1 MNRLAILH
9 RPKSEYAYAYD
20 STHVHILLRT
30 QKDDLLS
37 VFLRYGD
44 PFLWNR
50 STEPHRWI
58 YEEIKMEVRY
68 QTADY
73 DYYFIEIKPVFKR
86 MQYAFLL
93 QDLKGNYIYTPH
105 GVMLYHQ
112 EDEINSYFKFPYL
125 HEDDLHQTPEWVK
138 NQIWYQIFC
147 DRFHPGENLSF
158 NDASLPM
165 KNTMHYGGTL
175 QGISSKLDYLKDLG
189 VTAIYLTPLFESP
202 TAHKY
207 DTKNYFKIDPHFGS
221 EEDLKNLVK
230 KAHSY
235 HMKVMLDGVF
245 NHAGFFH
252 PFFQD
257 VIKNGED
264 SVYKDCFYIDEFPV
278 INFDLDSSGK
288 PINYHD
294 IPLRYRTFSFQPN
307 MPKWNTSHHLVEA
320 HLLDVVSYWIEK
332 TDIDGWR
339 LDVSNELSH
348 AFLRKIKDR
357 ARSIK
362 NDIFILGENWDE
374 SLPWLMGDQ
383 LDSVMNYE
391 LSYIIW
397 DFITHHIT
405 KDELINR
412 MLIHHAKTPKNVLIN
427 LFNLLG
433 SHDTMRIDK
442 RCHSQTKDVMLS
454 YVLMYVSSGTPMIY
468 YGDEI
473 GLKGDHDP
481 DNRRL
486 FDWNKDHW
494 NITLLSFI
502 KKLNVLR
509 KTHFDLLTS
518 DFQFLTHPDVLIFT
532 KSLHKKHLLCII
544 NPTEEKEIVID
555 DNLFGNYHD
564 LISEQKIH
572 IHDKIKIDASSFYL
586 LYKEDI

>member
-1 MNRLAILH
+1 MNSLAVLH

-20 STHVHILLRT
+20 VNHLHILLRT
-30 QKDDLLS
+30 QKDDVSS
-37 VFLRYGD
+37 VFLRCGD
-44 PFLWNR
+44 PFLWDR
-50 STEPHRWI
+50 TSEPYRWI
-58 YEEIKMEVRY
+58 YEDVKMEIRY

-73 DYYFIEIKPVFKR
+73 DYYFVELQPQYKR
-86 MQYAFLL
+86 LQYAFLL
-93 QDLKGNYIYTPH
+93 QDQHDRYVYSPDGMRSFS
-105 GVMLYHQ
+105 VD
-112 EDEINSYFKFPYL
+112 DEITAYFKFPYL
-125 HEDDLHQTPEWVK
+125 HQDDLHQTPTWVK
-138 NQIWYQIFC
+138 HQIWYQIFC
-147 DRFHPGENLSF
+147 DRFYSGEQSSLS
-158 NDASLPM
+158 DATLPV
-165 KNTMHYGGTL
+165 KNTVHYGGTL
-175 QGISSKLDYLKDLG
+175 HGIHEKLDYLKDLG

-207 DTKNYFKIDPHFGS
+207 DTANYFKIDPHFGS
-221 EEDLKNLVK
+221 EEDLKKLVK
-230 KAHSY
+230 KAHVY

-257 VIKNGED
+257 VIKNGEK
-264 SVYKDCFYIDEFPV
+264 SLYKDCFYIDEFPV
-278 INFDLDSSGK
+278 INFPLDPSGK
-288 PINYHD
+288 PMNYHG

-307 MPKWNTSHHLVEA
+307 MPKWNTSHPLVEK

-357 ARSIK
+357 ARSLK
-362 NDIFILGENWDE
+362 NDVFILGENWDE

-397 DFITHHIT
+397 GFISHQIT
-405 KDELINR
+405 NDELINR
-412 MLIHHAKTPKNVLIN
+412 MMIHHAKTPKNVLMN

-433 SHDTMRIDK
+433 SHDTMRIDH
-442 RCHSQTKDVMLS
+442 RCHGDIKNVILS
-454 YVLMYVSSGTPMIY
+454 YLLMYLSSGTPMIY

-486 FDWNKDHW
+486 FDWDEDHW
-494 NITLLSFI
+494 NKTLLMFI
-502 KKLNVLR
+502 KKLNNLR

-518 DFQFLTHPDVLIFT
+518 DFHFLSHPDVLIFT
-532 KSLHKKHLLCII
+532 KSINNKHLLCII
-544 NPTEEKEIVID
+544 NHAKEKEITLQE
-555 DNLFGNYHD
+555 NLFGDYHD
-564 LISEQKIH
+564 LINEQKIR
-572 IHDKIKIDASSFYL
+572 IHDKIKIDAPSFYL
-586 LYKEDI
+586 LYKEDV